1 MKPLGAQ
8 ASRPQYKPRVL
19 FLTPNPVESAS
30 TRYRVLQYLPYL
42 ESMGF
47 QCDVASFL
55 SSKFFRE
62 FYAPG
67 RVAGKCLGL
76 INAALRRLGDVARAK
91 RYDVV
96 FIAREAM
103 LFGPPVIEW
112 LVHTVIRRP
121 IVFDLDDATFVSYL
135 SPTYGRFASLIKYPR
150 KTPSILAMSKH
161 ILAGNQYL
169 AAYVNNYNQAVTIL
183 PTVVDAGRYGRAARK
198 SSNGLPVIG
207 WIGTH
212 STAQYLEQIAPALE
226 QLARRH
232 KFSFRIIGAGRA
244 VEIPGVTVDNRRW
257 QLESEVE
264 DFQSLDIGVYPIRDD
279 EWSRGK
285 CAFKAIQYMAAGV
298 PCVCSPVGMTTDV
311 VTNGVNGLLAD
322 STDEW
327 VSALES
333 LLEDAGLRGRLAEQG
348 RRTVAA
354 HYSLELHAPRL
365 AAVLES
371 AAS

>member
-1 MKPLGAQ
+1 M
-8 ASRPQYKPRVL
+8 KPRVL

-42 ESMGF
+42 QSMGF
-47 QCDVASFL
+47 KCDVAFFL
-55 SSKFFRE
+55 SSKLFRE

-67 RVAGKCLGL
+67 RVAGKCAGL
-76 INAALRRLGDVARAK
+76 LNAALRRLANVARAK

-112 LVHTVIRRP
+112 LLHAVMRRP
-121 IVFDLDDATFVSYL
+121 IVFDLDDATFVSYV
-135 SPTYGRFASLIKYPR
+135 SPTYGRLASLMKYPR

-161 ILAGNQYL
+161 ILAGNRYL
-169 AAYVNNYNQAVTIL
+169 AAYVNQYNDAVTIL
-183 PTVVDAGRYGRAARK
+183 PTVVDAGRYARRALGVQHSAL
-198 SSNGLPVIG
+198 SASNGQPVIG

-212 STAQYLEQIAPALE
+212 STVQYLDRIGPALE
-226 QLARRH
+226 RLALRH
-232 KFSFRIIGAGRA
+232 RFSFRVIGAGRDIR
-244 VEIPGVTVDNRRW
+244 IPGVTVDNRTW

-264 DFQSLDIGVYPIRDD
+264 DFQSLDIGVYPIKDD

-298 PCVCSPVGMTTDV
+298 PCVCSPVGMTTEV
-311 VTNGVNGLLAD
+311 VEGGVNGLLAD

-327 VSALES
+327 ASALEG
-333 LLEDAGLRGRLAEQG
+333 LLEDAGLRRRLAEEG

-354 HYSLELHAPRL
+354 RFSLELHAPRL
-365 AAVLES
+365 ASVLES